1 MKNLEEIINNNTE
14 GQKITE
20 DLSYDDIIQ
29 KLQEAKEN
37 DVPIEEGVLG
47 AIAGFVGGA
56 ALGPKIGNAI
66 CKALGID
73 PKGTLGSLMT
83 SRLVTTA
90 VATHIGWKI

>member
-1 MKNLEEIINNNTE
+1 MVDINE
-14 GQKITE
+14 YIEQEAQITE
-20 DLSYDDIIQ
+20 DLNYDDIIQ

-37 DVPIEEGVLG
+37 NIPIEEGVLG

-56 ALGPKIGNAI
+56 TLGPKIGQAI